1 MRCAVARR
9 AGEIE
14 IGRDLNWSSC
24 WSVSPPSWDSGVTAT
39 LFVRWRG
46 CKTVNFS
53 NQNFTSKS
61 ISFLFFGLRR
71 RSKNLFLH
79 RGTRGDNNYQ
89 TFLAKRPVTN
99 IAIPGTLPATF
110 SGGRLWP
117 EARTAVRRS
126 RGSSDDGG
134 WVPWFPGGRREINH
148 SSSRFRREAVTPP
161 PLVKIHDSGTP
172 NRQGGYPPRGVRKPR
187 NLVNFPKT
195 PKNDQNPSN
204 PGGSKNSLFR

>member
-1 MRCAVARR
+1 
-9 AGEIE
+9 
-14 IGRDLNWSSC
+14 
-24 WSVSPPSWDSGVTAT
+24 
-39 LFVRWRG
+39 
-46 CKTVNFS
+46 VN
-53 NQNFTSKS
+53 
-61 ISFLFFGLRR
+61 LRR

-172 NRQGGYPPRGVRKPR
+172 NRQGGYPPGMSENPEIWSNSRKPQKMTKTR
-187 NLVNFPKT
+187 QIQGGPKT
-195 PKNDQNPSN
+195 AFFDKCF
-204 PGGSKNSLFR
+204 PGGSKTPPKRKPLPTNMPDLRSFFGVDLPRWEVPK